1 MRRKWTKK
9 KTAILAASYLT
20 AALLALGFWAWTGH
34 SRLADY
40 RLAAKYSS
48 GRAFDETVRSVEA
61 LSQALA
67 KSVYAA
73 DAGMC
78 GRICSEAYANALA
91 AETALSTLPF
101 STQELEQISAFLN
114 VAGDYAYTLGYE
126 SAREGFS
133 QEQLEN
139 LTELSASAAEFSDL
153 LRQLQAGVGEGSV
166 VMDSREVRL
175 NNVDGQ
181 PEGTELLSARL
192 AAYEQS
198 FRAPAELK
206 YDGLYGKEEQT
217 SQWKYEKGE
226 LKQLAADCAG
236 VKPEELTLK
245 YSYEGEE
252 GLVCYAAGD
261 TLICV
266 SPAGVVSMSQSRL
279 VGESLL
285 DPDQALEAAET
296 FLAEQ
301 GFEDL
306 ELKDSRVSGALA
318 LLHFA
323 RVEDGAVC
331 LDNCVSVTV
340 ALDDGSIYAFNAAD
354 YDPKASGAQW
364 TLSQEQ
370 AEEKLPASLTLNE
383 SRKVL
388 ICSEGGRSFACYE
401 LRCSDGEKQVLLY
414 IDAADGS
421 QRRIEVP
428 EPAGET

>member
-217 SQWKYEKGE
+217 SQAIFYTDQGSVYSSRSFCAYAH
-226 LKQLAADCAG
+226 QL
-236 VKPEELTLK
+236 VKEVPQRHQDEAEIILRL
-245 YSYEGEE
+245 GCRA
-252 GLVCYAAGD
+252 GLVPILGRD
-261 TLICV
+261 L
-266 SPAGVVSMSQSRL
+266 
-279 VGESLL
+279 
-285 DPDQALEAAET
+285 QA
-296 FLAEQ
+296 
-301 GFEDL
+301 
-306 ELKDSRVSGALA
+306 SVRV
-318 LLHFA
+318 
-323 RVEDGAVC
+323 
-331 LDNCVSVTV
+331 
-340 ALDDGSIYAFNAAD
+340 
-354 YDPKASGAQW
+354 
-364 TLSQEQ
+364 
-370 AEEKLPASLTLNE
+370 
-383 SRKVL
+383 
-388 ICSEGGRSFACYE
+388 
-401 LRCSDGEKQVLLY
+401 
-414 IDAADGS
+414 
-421 QRRIEVP
+421 
-428 EPAGET
+428 